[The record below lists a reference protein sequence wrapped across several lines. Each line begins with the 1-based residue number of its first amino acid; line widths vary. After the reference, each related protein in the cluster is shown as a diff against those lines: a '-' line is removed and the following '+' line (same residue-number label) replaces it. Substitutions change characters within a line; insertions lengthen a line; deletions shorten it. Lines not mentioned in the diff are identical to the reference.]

1 MMKYFKTIENS
12 DFHKALKKNEQQ
24 DKDWDVMIE
33 FVSELLGE
41 PELEGIYCSPKLMV
55 DPILLKDD
63 NKKLFKQNGEIK
75 LNTKFGKLLNAK
87 YEEKIKE
94 LGLDDYKDFGTIFF
108 VYGFLRNHRSQTQNQ
123 FQDDDLIVYFESN
136 APWTERDYTN
146 QLEEITEAEYY
157 QARAKLA
164 EQKENK

>member
-1 MMKYFKTIENS
+1 MKYFKTIENS

-24 DKDWDVMIE
+24 NKDWKVITD
-33 FVSELLGE
+33 FVRELLDE
-41 PELEGIYCSPKLMV
+41 PDLKGVYGSHKLMV
-55 DPILLKDD
+55 DVDELNDE

-75 LNTKFGKLLNAK
+75 LNTKIGKSLNAK

-94 LGLDDYKDFGTIFF
+94 LGLDDYKTLSTIFF
-108 VYGFLRNHRSQTQNQ
+108 TYGYLRDHRSQTQNQ
-123 FQDDDLIVYFESN
+123 FQTDNLIIYIESN
-136 APWTERDYTN
+136 APWTERDYIT

-157 QARAKLA
+157 QARAELA